1 MPCRSWGKALQATRR
16 TRRLR
21 DALRTGQTPKL
32 TAGGTIMVV
41 TVFALIGLSLALTYA
56 ALLRRRLP
64 GKGISYGLLLAALT
78 WYLRARQHKI

>member
-1 MPCRSWGKALQATRR
+1 
-16 TRRLR
+16 
-21 DALRTGQTPKL
+21 
-32 TAGGTIMVV
+32 MVV